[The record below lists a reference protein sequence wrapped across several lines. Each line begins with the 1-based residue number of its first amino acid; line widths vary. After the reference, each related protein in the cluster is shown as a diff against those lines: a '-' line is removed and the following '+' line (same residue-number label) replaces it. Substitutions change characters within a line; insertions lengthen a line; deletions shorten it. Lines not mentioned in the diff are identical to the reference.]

1 MFWFELVLEARA
13 EILKKFSWF
22 YGRFEDTK
30 RHFENNR
37 SLGNI
42 SFKVTDDIL
51 ASQNAKVAIE
61 NNSNGKNVVNLQ
73 VMNDISKEPFIYYV
87 CMLFLNNQPTLVII
101 FSVIEIAIFWITYI
115 PIYPF
120 MLTLRCWITVESK

>member
-1 MFWFELVLEARA
+1 MKNEVILSFFWFNLFLEARA

-61 NNSNGKNVVNLQ
+61 NNSNGKNVANLQETQ
-73 VMNDISKEPFIYYV
+73 VMNDISKAPEDKDAIV
-87 CMLFLNNQPTLVII
+87 KNDDKTDQKDSNSIAQINN
-101 FSVIEIAIFWITYI
+101 
-115 PIYPF
+115 
-120 MLTLRCWITVESK
+120 KG

>member
-1 MFWFELVLEARA
+1 MLEARA

-42 SFKVTDDIL
+42 SFKVTVDI
-51 ASQNAKVAIE
+51 NAKVAIQ
-61 NNSNGKNVVNLQ
+61 NNSNGKNVANLKETQ
-73 VMNDISKEPFIYYV
+73 VMNDISKGPFIYYV
-87 CMLFLNNQPTLVII
+87 CMFFLYNQPTLEII
-101 FSVIEIAIFWITYI
+101 FTVI
-115 PIYPF
+115 
-120 MLTLRCWITVESK
+120 

>member
-1 MFWFELVLEARA
+1 MLEARA

-61 NNSNGKNVVNLQ
+61 NNANLQETQ
-73 VMNDISKEPFIYYV
+73 VMNDISKAPEDKDAIV
-87 CMLFLNNQPTLVII
+87 KNDDKTDQKDSN
-101 FSVIEIAIFWITYI
+101 SIAQIND
-115 PIYPF
+115 
-120 MLTLRCWITVESK
+120 KG

>member
-1 MFWFELVLEARA
+1 MLEARA

-61 NNSNGKNVVNLQ
+61 NNSDGKNVADLQETQ
-73 VMNDISKEPFIYYV
+73 VMNDISKGPFIYYV
-87 CMLFLNNQPTLVII
+87 CMFFLYNQPTLVII
-101 FSVIEIAIFWITYI
+101 FTVI
-115 PIYPF
+115 
-120 MLTLRCWITVESK
+120 